1 MAQPHRA
8 AENQHKVRV
17 MFGNGLQ
24 KGIWAD
30 FQKRFGVKI
39 MGEFYGATEGNC
51 NISKDIILSVN
62 MGIIHDFSCI
72 SHRFR

>member
-1 MAQPHRA
+1 MAQPYRP
-8 AENQHKVRV
+8 AEKQHKVRV

-24 KGIWAD
+24 KGIWED

-51 NISKDIILSVN
+51 NISKYGKKSEKFGYHKKML
-62 MGIIHDFSCI
+62 
-72 SHRFR
+72 